1 MDDDRVAGSLLL
13 AAASP
18 TRRGQAEHLTAD
30 HSVFSGRRQRG
41 HLLTDDAH
49 LFAVLVVFGE
59 PANLLAQGWAGAAP
73 HGRFA
78 QRRADGLRVV
88 QALGTHDVKCCGAR
102 VVEPHMQGTRHRGS
116 VARFVLRCRRSAT
129 HIPSAAYATPLLVPP
144 AVRTVTCWPCAG
156 RVPSRITLQST
167 DST

>member
-1 MDDDRVAGSLLL
+1 MAGRNVAGLALVDVGATNAVLMPQEVVGLDDDRVAGFLLL

-18 TRRGQAEHLTAD
+18 ARRGQRNT
-30 HSVFSGRRQRG
+30 SPRTIGPRRSAQRG
-41 HLLTDDAH
+41 HVLTDDAH

-59 PANLLAQGWAGAAP
+59 PANFLAQGWADAAP

-102 VVEPHMQGTRHRGS
+102 VVEPHMQGARHRGS
-116 VARFVLRCRRSAT
+116 VARLVLPLPTPPRCSS
-129 HIPSAAYATPLLVPP
+129 HPPSAP
-144 AVRTVTCWPCAG
+144 
-156 RVPSRITLQST
+156 
-167 DST
+167 